1 MPRCPFKKRS
11 PCRAQRSTLSARAA
25 PEGAAGSFTRNS
37 SDRNAAKKVNRSN
50 KMTAWMPGQRQQC
63 RGKHRRQ
70 HVDQRV
76 GERTKAAG
84 FLVMSFGRQQTDGYI
99 RGGLLHGVHQSV
111 QCVETVQ
118 VPDLQS
124 SGLKQY
130 QHATVHSAA
139 KLSLASITAFLFQRS
154 LRAPAKMLIT
164 T

>member
-1 MPRCPFKKRS
+1 MD
-11 PCRAQRSTLSARAA
+11 A
-25 PEGAAGSFTRNS
+25 
-37 SDRNAAKKVNRSN
+37 
-50 KMTAWMPGQRQQC
+50 GQRQQC

-118 VPDLQS
+118 VPDLQP

-130 QHATVHSAA
+130 QHSDRAQCSKAVTGQHNGLFVPTVAQSACENA
-139 KLSLASITAFLFQRS
+139 HHNIGRIGTYGQKRCGECRALRLVRPDDEGEIRHCAAQCGKGLGQPIRS
-154 LRAPAKMLIT
+154 KSRAAL
-164 T
+164 